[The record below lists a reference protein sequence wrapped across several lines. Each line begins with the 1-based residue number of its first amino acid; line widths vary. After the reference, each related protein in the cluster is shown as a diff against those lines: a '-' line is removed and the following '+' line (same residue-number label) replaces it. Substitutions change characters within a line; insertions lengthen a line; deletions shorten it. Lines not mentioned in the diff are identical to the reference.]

1 VPRLGGQAVVL
12 LAAASAIVYFCGSER
27 VPR

>member
-1 VPRLGGQAVVL
+1 LGGQAVVL
-12 LAAASAIVYFCGSER
+12 LATASAIVYFCSSER